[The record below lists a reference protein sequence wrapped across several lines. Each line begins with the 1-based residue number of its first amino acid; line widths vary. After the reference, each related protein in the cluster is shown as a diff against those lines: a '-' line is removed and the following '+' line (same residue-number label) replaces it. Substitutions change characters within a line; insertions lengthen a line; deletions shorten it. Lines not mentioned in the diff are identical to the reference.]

1 MDQTAELPRPNYGK
15 ILAFGK
21 FFTYHQTM
29 SPSGL
34 ETLNK
39 LPLSTPVDLVSNI
52 MPTKD
57 SKLDKEELPVMLL
70 KMLTA
75 QSLSSVQFINRTPT
89 KK

>member
-57 SKLDKEELPVMLL
+57 SKLDKEELQAMLS

-75 QSLSSVQFINRTPT
+75 QYLSSVQFINRTPT